1 MEKRK
6 TLWDGKIESGKEIR
20 EKQQCLWPS
29 VRKTQNDRWKAW
41 SPERKEEKVW
51 EHDCSTK
58 QDWTAV
64 RISSMYTVFIRLFR
78 SLSNTL
84 NLTLDW
90 VLPSLIHYCSRHA
103 VILAWLVLLRMH
115 FPFYSI
121 SSLPWGL
128 CNLNFEMILE
138 ACSPVHSSPTNL
150 FPLTKLQQVEKH
162 GIRVMCVEAILRM
175 QPWTLIRQSWVDLI
189 RQATLPEATG
199 QHWSADNG
207 PSDFQRVDW
216 GQANNR
222 SWV

>member
-41 SPERKEEKVW
+41 SPSEKRRRFGSTIVLRNKIGLPYGYQVCIQCSF
-51 EHDCSTK
+51 DCLGAFLT
-58 QDWTAV
+58 
-64 RISSMYTVFIRLFR
+64 
-78 SLSNTL
+78 TL

-128 CNLNFEMILE
+128 CNLNFEMMLE
-138 ACSPVHSSPTNL
+138 ACSPVHSSPQTS
-150 FPLTKLQQVEKH
+150 FPLTKPATSRET

-189 RQATLPEATG
+189 RQATLPEATDSTG
-199 QHWSADNG
+199 RWQWAFRLS
-207 PSDFQRVDW
+207 RVDW